1 MNYFLPIH
9 HLSSPSK
16 AHDLNMLISD
26 RPINWILNKYDLISM
41 NKAKPKDS
49 CFWLNKH
56 QSDHVM
62 LTLYKQAA
70 LSS

>member
-1 MNYFLPIH
+1 MLLPSH

-16 AHDLNMLISD
+16 AHNIKILTSD
-26 RPINWILNKYDLISM
+26 RSINWILNEYDLISM
-41 NKAKPKDS
+41 DKSKFKDS
-49 CFWLNKH
+49 CFSLHKH